1 MKETFYFSHDYY
13 AREDEKIIKLIST
26 HGLEGYGVFWCIV
39 EMLYENNGCIE
50 GDCNAIA
57 FSIRLNKAE
66 MIESVIKD
74 FGLFIISNNKIIS
87 KSCLARL
94 RKRKGKSEKARQSAF
109 FRWNK
114 PKKRNA
120 NAMRTQ
126 CERNAIKESKV
137 KERKYILSEASSDE
151 IPNLLKDKNKHIQII
166 GLYARAKG
174 IEFENKKHQQEFI
187 KRNVRAGN
195 SLAGNNMN
203 KIIQTMKYLKE
214 SADFKW
220 NLESVGKYVEEN
232 LRELAQKTLSV
243 KDEKKYLD
251 LINKKI
257 I

>member
-1 MKETFYFSHDYY
+1 MEFDGATIWLRQTLDSDIFYWKPDKWFKIWFYIVNRVNFKDNKQFKRGSAYIEY
-13 AREDEKIIKLIST
+13 AEICLHTKASYNQVEKFVKWAKHEAMLEVSKSTRGNVITVLNYVKYQDSIKKKS
-26 HGLEGYGVFWCIV
+26 EAVSEAKAKQKRSKSDAIV
-39 EMLYENNGCIE
+39 EECNN
-50 GDCNAIA
+50 DKND
-57 FSIRLNKAE
+57 K
-66 MIESVIKD
+66 
-74 FGLFIISNNKIIS
+74 NN
-87 KSCLARL
+87 
-94 RKRKGKSEKARQSAF
+94 
-109 FRWNK
+109 
-114 PKKRNA
+114 
-120 NAMRTQ
+120 
-126 CERNAIKESKV
+126 
-137 KERKYILSEASSDE
+137 ILSEASSDE

-220 NLESVGKYVEEN
+220 NLESVGKYVEED
-232 LRELAQKTLSV
+232 LRELAKKTLSV